1 MCCKKPSQPYNLKY
15 FHCYENQE
23 KYSDDSQNQYFFDH
37 FSFIFLSSHLCFS
50 GSIQGT
56 DFYMESPELRYHYE
70 LFVNFRILQF

>member
-23 KYSDDSQNQYFFDH
+23 KYSDDSQNQYFLIISLL
-37 FSFIFLSSHLCFS
+37 SFFHLCFS